1 MSRSASIVAGVARQC
16 TKKLLAHPQQMVP
29 ALLLPLLMF
38 AAFSGALSSLGGQI
52 SYYNYTAFIYVFVL
66 FHSAV
71 FGAAFTAMDV
81 GADFASG
88 WGNRMM
94 LAVPQRIPI
103 IFGYQVVAL
112 GRGLFG
118 IAVTFGIAVLTGMP
132 VRGSV
137 LDIAALIVLG
147 LLLNQVAMFYGTGIS
162 LRFQST
168 ASGVLV
174 LIPAFMVMFLVP
186 VFVPLSYLSG
196 WLRDVADV
204 NPLTALLEA
213 GRGLMANAPVH
224 VALAFGAAAGML
236 VVGFL
241 FALTGMRKAERGPV
255 ERTGQPRRSRRQA
268 AGAPKA
274 GTPGAVGAG
283 RSVAP
288 SEPG

>member
-1 MSRSASIVAGVARQC
+1 MSGSTSIVVGVARQC

-38 AAFSGALSSLGGQI
+38 AAFSGALSSLGSQI

-66 FHSAV
+66 FHAAV

-88 WGNRMM
+88 WGSRMM

-112 GRGLFG
+112 ARGLFG

-132 VRGSV
+132 VRGGV
-137 LDIAALIVLG
+137 LDIAAIIVLG
-147 LLLNQVAMFYGTGIS
+147 LLLNQVAMLYGTGIS

-168 ASGVLV
+168 ASGVLI
-174 LIPAFMVMFLVP
+174 LIPCFMVMFLVP
-186 VFVPLSYLSG
+186 VFVPLSLLTG

-204 NPLTALLEA
+204 NPITALLEA
-213 GRGLMANAPVH
+213 ARGLMANAPVH
-224 VALAFGAAAGML
+224 VALAFAASAGML
-236 VVGFL
+236 VVAFL
-241 FALTGMRKAERGPV
+241 FAFTGMRKAERGPA
-255 ERTGQPRRSRRQA
+255 ERTARPRRALRL
-268 AGAPKA
+268 AGGGA
-274 GTPGAVGAG
+274 GVG

-288 SEPG
+288 ASGDDP